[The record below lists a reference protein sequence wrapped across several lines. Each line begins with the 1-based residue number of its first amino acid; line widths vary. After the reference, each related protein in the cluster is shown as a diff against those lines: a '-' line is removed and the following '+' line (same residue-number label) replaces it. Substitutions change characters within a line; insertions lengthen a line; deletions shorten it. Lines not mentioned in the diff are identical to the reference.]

1 MSFWFSLGY
10 WGLFF
15 ISFLSATI
23 IPFSSDAFVA
33 GMIALKFNMW
43 WVFIIASVGNTLG
56 GMTNYY
62 IGRAGK
68 TEWINKYLRISE
80 KKIHR
85 AEKYV
90 QKFTV
95 LSALLTW
102 LPGIGDALALVL
114 GLFRANIYKVVLFML
129 IGKSARYY
137 AIIFLTQWLT

>member
-1 MSFWFSLGY
+1 MSFWFSIGY

-33 GMIALKFNMW
+33 GMITLKFNAW

-62 IGRAGK
+62 IGKAGK
-68 TEWINKYLRISE
+68 TEWIKKYLRISD
-80 KKIHR
+80 KKIQR

-90 QKFTV
+90 KKYIL

-114 GLFRANIYKVVLFML
+114 GLFKVNVYKVVFFMF
-129 IGKSARYY
+129 IGKAARYF
-137 AIIFLTQWLT
+137 AVIFLTQWFT